1 MLILGIETSG
11 RTGGVAL
18 LRDGQVLAKCAF
30 CGGSRHSRNIMV
42 AVEEVVRKAGV
53 GKGDVEAVAVSEG
66 PGSFTGLRV
75 GVMCAKTLACL
86 LGWKA
91 VGAPSLEVMVQNVDA
106 KLHQCSVAC
115 PVLDAR
121 RSFVYATVFRWESG
135 RWVDLTGV
143 LADGPERVAARIPPG
158 ALIFG
163 SGVGA
168 YPEVFLR
175 EELLLRQG
183 PLALAEGEPE
193 NVARLGLRKLR
204 QGKAVTPIELLAKYY
219 RRTEAEEKVLS
230 STQGPQER
238 P

>member
-1 MLILGIETSG
+1 M
-11 RTGGVAL
+11 
-18 LRDGQVLAKCAF
+18 RDDEILAKYAF
-30 CGGSRHSRNIMV
+30 SGSSRHSRNIMV
-42 AVEEVVRKAGV
+42 AVDEVIRKAGV
-53 GKGDVEAVAVSEG
+53 HKRDLEAVAVSEG

-75 GVMCAKTLACL
+75 GVMCAKTLAYL
-86 LGWKA
+86 RGWKA
-91 VGAPSLEVMVQNVDA
+91 VGAPSLEVMVQNVDV
-106 KLHQCSVAC
+106 KLHRCSVAC

-143 LADGPERVAARIPPG
+143 LADEPERVAARIPPG

-163 SGVGA
+163 SGVEA

-183 PLALAEGEPE
+183 PMALAEGEPE
-193 NVARLGLRKLR
+193 NAARLGLRRLSE
-204 QGKAVTPIELLAKYY
+204 GKAVPPMELLVKYY

-230 STQGPQER
+230 SPQGPEGC